1 MGNSERVQAADAA
14 RHCGFTFRGKAT
26 WVTETVKLLCK
37 LASVLVETLPRA
49 NKRPELPCGKLGKG
63 GQS

>member
-26 WVTETVKLLCK
+26 WVTETVKLLCNG
-37 LASVLVETLPRA
+37 LC
-49 NKRPELPCGKLGKG
+49 PCGDFA
-63 GQS
+63 QSKQAT